1 MDKIE
6 LKSIGGSMKKI
17 LGILSVSCLCI
28 LLGLSVKWSRE
39 QSITLAMLC
48 GIVDLSGDML

>member
-48 GIVDLSGDML
+48 EITDLSGDMQ